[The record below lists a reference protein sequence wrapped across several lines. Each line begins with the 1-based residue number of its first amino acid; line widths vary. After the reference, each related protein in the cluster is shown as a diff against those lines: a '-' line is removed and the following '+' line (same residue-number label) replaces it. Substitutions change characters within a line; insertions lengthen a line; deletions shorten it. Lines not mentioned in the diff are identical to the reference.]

1 VSDDLAFGIFCR
13 FIILFFIMASLWSY
27 KHNSMWRKIHKT
39 EDRLEAEIAD
49 KNKRIVEL
57 GRQIATMQFERD
69 EAIALLTPH
78 DGKIRHPVEDSG
90 EQGKARAEA
99 QKENPVG

>member
-1 VSDDLAFGIFCR
+1 MSDDLAFGIFCSY
-13 FIILFFIMASLWSY
+13 IALFFIMASLWSH
-27 KHNSMWRKIHKT
+27 KHNSMWRKIHQT

-57 GRQIATMQFERD
+57 GDQIAAMQFERD
-69 EAIALLTPH
+69 EAIALLWPH
-78 DGKIRHPVEDSG
+78 SGQIRHPVEDSH

-99 QKENPVG
+99 QEENQA